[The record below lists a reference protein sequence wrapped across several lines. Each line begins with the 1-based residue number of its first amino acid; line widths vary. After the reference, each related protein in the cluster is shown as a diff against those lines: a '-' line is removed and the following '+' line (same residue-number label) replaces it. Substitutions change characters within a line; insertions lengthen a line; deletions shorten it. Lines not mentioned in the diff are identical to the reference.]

1 MRTKILLAVSL
12 LLTATAV
19 AGCRDGRPGYDS
31 DRHHGHHGHHRGDH
45 RYN

>member
-1 MRTKILLAVSL
+1 MRTKILLAMSL

-31 DRHHGHHGHHRGDH
+31 DRHGHRHGHGEHRDH
-45 RYN
+45 Y